1 MDKKRFTVIVTEPIH
16 PSGINYLKNKDTEIV
31 EMPPNST
38 ERDLLRIVSKA
49 DALITRGGLKIT
61 KEVINASSR
70 LKVIGVHGVGY
81 DHIDLETVR
90 NLGIRVFNTPTAL
103 TDTVAEMTIALML
116 ALARKIVSADKAIR
130 AGDWA
135 RKYVDLIGIEIMGKN
150 IGIIGL
156 GRIGVAVAYR
166 LKAFKTNLT
175 YFDVLDR
182 SRFEDELNIKRV
194 DLDNLLSE
202 SDIITVHL
210 PLTPETRGMISYREF
225 KLMKKEAY
233 LVNTARGKIINQKA
247 LIESLKE
254 GRIAGAALDVFEE
267 EPIKPSN
274 PLLQMDNVILT
285 PHIGASSVEAMKRM
299 AVQVSEGIIKI
310 LHGETV
316 ENIII

>member
-116 ALARKIVSADKAIR
+116 ALTRKIVSADKAIR